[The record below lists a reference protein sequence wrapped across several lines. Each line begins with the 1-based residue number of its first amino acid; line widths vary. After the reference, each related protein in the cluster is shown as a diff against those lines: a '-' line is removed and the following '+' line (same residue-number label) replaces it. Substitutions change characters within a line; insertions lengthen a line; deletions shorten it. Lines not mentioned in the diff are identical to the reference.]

1 MDLIGKN
8 VVIYGAGISG
18 VSAYEL
24 VREKGGRA
32 IIYDDDSMAERAT
45 NSAGVFV
52 GADVIVLSPGVSSQK
67 DFLYDAKLE
76 NKLVISELELASA
89 CTHATEIAITGT
101 NGKTTTTRLID
112 TILRTAGKSSRA
124 LGNIGTAYSSIAD
137 KLDENDFAVIEAS
150 SFQLE
155 GCLNFAPHIAVLLN
169 VTPDHLERHGN
180 MQKYMDAKAKI
191 FARQTEDDFLVYNAD
206 DDKIEGMI
214 IGARAHKVPFSITH
228 PTDGAYISSGFVCFK
243 GKPILP
249 LDEIDFKGRELEN
262 VVAAV
267 GVASILN
274 VSPYA
279 ISKALAD
286 FKPDAYRRQL
296 VGRIDGIEIFNDSKA
311 TNVYSCL
318 SACEA
323 MDGDFVL
330 IMGGARRE
338 EDFDDFF
345 RQVPITLKHVVVT
358 GENQNDIMSCA
369 FDRDF
374 SSIESAPT
382 LKEAFERALAYARE
396 NKCKSLLFSPSSKS
410 FDRYKNYVERGK
422 DFDKIVASCKGFERA
437 RR

>member
-24 VREKGGRA
+24 VRDKGGRA
-32 IIYDDDSMAERAT
+32 IIYDDDPTAERAT
-45 NSAGVFV
+45 NSVGVFQN
-52 GADVIVLSPGVSSQK
+52 ADVIVLSPGVSLCK
-67 DFLYDAKLE
+67 DFLFDAKLE

-89 CTHATEIAITGT
+89 CTRATEIAITGT

-112 TILRTAGKSSRA
+112 AILKAAGKSSRA
-124 LGNIGTAYSSIAD
+124 LGNIGTAFSSIAD

-169 VTPDHLERHGN
+169 VTPDHLERHGT

-191 FARQTEDDFLVYNAD
+191 FAKQTEDDFLVYNAD

-214 IGARAHKVPFSITH
+214 IGARSHKVPFSIVH
-228 PTDGAYISSGFVCFK
+228 PTNGGYISSGFVCFK

-249 LDEIDFKGRELEN
+249 LDEVDFKGRELEN

-267 GVASILN
+267 CVAMLLN
-274 VSPYA
+274 VSPYIIA
-279 ISKALAD
+279 KAVAD

-296 VGRIDGIEIFNDSKA
+296 IGSIDGIAVFNDSKA

-374 SSIESAPT
+374 KSIESASS
-382 LKEAFERALAYARE
+382 LKEALGLALAYARE
-396 NKCKSLLFSPSSKS
+396 NKCKNLLFSPSSKS
-410 FDRYKNYVERGK
+410 FDAYKNYIERGK
-422 DFDKIVASCKGFERA
+422 TFDREVANCKNFERSK
-437 RR
+437 